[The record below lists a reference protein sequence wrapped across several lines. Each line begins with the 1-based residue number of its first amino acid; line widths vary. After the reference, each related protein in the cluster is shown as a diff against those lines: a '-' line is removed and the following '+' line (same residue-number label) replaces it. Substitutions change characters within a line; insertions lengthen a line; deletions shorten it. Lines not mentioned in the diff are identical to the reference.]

1 MKVILLKD
9 VGGVGK
15 RDTIKEVADGYAI
28 NYLVANGLAVQA
40 TPDQIAAH
48 EKRSHARD
56 AAMAAQHNQHAM
68 LASKLQGA
76 VITLKDKANERGH
89 LYHQITP
96 FQISNELNHKFHS
109 NVGPEAVVI
118 NEPIKE
124 KGDHSVEVHIG
135 GKVVIIKVHIEV

>member
-56 AAMAAQHNQHAM
+56 AAVAAQNAQHTM
-68 LASKLQGA
+68 LATKLQGA
-76 VITLKDKANERGH
+76 VVSLKDKANERGH

-96 FQISNELNHKFHS
+96 FQIANELNHKFHA
-109 NVGPEAVVI
+109 NVGPESVII
-118 NEPIKE
+118 NEPIRE
-124 KGDHSVEVHIG
+124 KGEHSVEVHIA
-135 GKVVIIKVHIEV
+135 GKVVMVKVHIEV